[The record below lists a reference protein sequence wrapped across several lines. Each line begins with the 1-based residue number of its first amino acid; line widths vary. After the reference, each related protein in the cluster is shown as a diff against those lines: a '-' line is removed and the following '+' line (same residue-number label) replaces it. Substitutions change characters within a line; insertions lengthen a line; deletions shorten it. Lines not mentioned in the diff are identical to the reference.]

1 MFDLLIFGMLFVYV
15 LFSWAVIGILDFEWI
30 TFFFFPDESVHNI
43 IATKGIHKRL
53 LKPNKTRKSR
63 VAIILCNSRQQLF
76 YTYEAG
82 LPHFVT
88 YHKRVLYIGI
98 ESPDQPSL

>member
-1 MFDLLIFGMLFVYV
+1 MV
-15 LFSWAVIGILDFEWI
+15 
-30 TFFFFPDESVHNI
+30 FFPVLLSVFQILSELQFFLDESVHNI
-43 IATKGIHKRL
+43 IATKGIHKRQ
-53 LKPNKTRKSR
+53 LKPNKTRKNR

-88 YHKRVLYIGI
+88 YHIRGNKRVLYIGNRV
-98 ESPDQPSL
+98 P